1 MMLIITVLCILLVG
15 FIYQLI
21 WVKYERTNY
30 PPIGQMI
37 EVEGHKMHI
46 YSEGQGSPTVVM
58 TVGLGSP
65 SAIVDFYRVLKGLSQ
80 YNRAVV
86 YERPGYGWSEI
97 ANTPRTVEQITNE
110 LYLLLEKSGE
120 KPPYILVGHSMGS
133 LEVLHFAQKHPC
145 LVSSVVL
152 VDGGSPEFYNTFKFS
167 TVGKIAIHAIRLV
180 TRFGIIRILGN
191 IATILGI
198 NTMKYF
204 SKDMRNRAKAT
215 FYSNWFN
222 DNSLQELK
230 LVNQNATIVESYG
243 PIGDIPLV
251 IMSSEKSIEK
261 VKGWKKTQESLLKWS
276 GNSRMELIQHASHGM
291 HFNNPEVI
299 VEEIIQVVNGNNP
312 IE

>member
-1 MMLIITVLCILLVG
+1 MVIVTVLCIFLAG
-15 FIYQLI
+15 YIYQYI
-21 WVKYERTNY
+21 SVRYERKKY
-30 PPIGQMI
+30 QPIGQMI
-37 EVEGHKMHI
+37 EVEGHEMHI
-46 YSEGQGSPTVVM
+46 YSKGEGNPTVVM

-65 SAIVDFYRVLKGLSQ
+65 SAVVDYYRVLEGVSQ
-80 YNRAVV
+80 YTRAVV
-86 YERPGYGWSEI
+86 YERPGYGWSKI
-97 ANTPRTVEQITNE
+97 SNSPRTIEQISKE
-110 LYLLLEKSGE
+110 LYLLLKKSGE
-120 KPPYILVGHSMGS
+120 KPPYILVGHSIGS
-133 LEVLHFAQKHPC
+133 LEVLHFAQKHPS
-145 LVSSVVL
+145 LVSGVVL
-152 VDGGSPEFYNTFKFS
+152 LDGGSPEYYSNVKFS
-167 TVGKIAIHAIRLV
+167 TVFKAVIHAIRLV

-299 VEEIIQVVNGNNP
+299 VEEIIRAINRNNS
-312 IE
+312 

>member
-1 MMLIITVLCILLVG
+1 MVIVTVLCILLVG

-21 WVKYERTNY
+21 SVKYERTKY
-30 PPIGQMI
+30 QPIGQMI

-46 YSEGQGSPTVVM
+46 YSKGQGSPTVVM

-65 SAIVDFYRVLKGLSQ
+65 SAFVDFYRVLEGLSQ
-80 YNRAVV
+80 YIRAVV
-86 YERPGYGWSEI
+86 YERPGYGWSKT
-97 ANTPRTVEQITNE
+97 ANTLRTIEQITKE

-120 KPPYILVGHSMGS
+120 KPPYVFVGHSMGS
-133 LEVLHFAQKHPC
+133 LEVLHFAQKHPS
-145 LVSSVVL
+145 LVSGVVL
-152 VDGGSPEFYNTFKFS
+152 VDGSSPEYFSTVKFS
-167 TVGKIAIHAIRLV
+167 TVFKAVIHATRLV
-180 TRFGIIRILGN
+180 TRLGIIRILGN
-191 IATILGI
+191 VATILGI
-198 NTMKYF
+198 NTTKYF

-230 LVNQNATIVESYG
+230 LLNRNAAIVESHG

-251 IMSSEKSIEK
+251 ILSAEKSIER
-261 VKGWKKTQESLLKWS
+261 VKGWKKAQGNLLKWS
-276 GNSRMELIQHASHGM
+276 KNSRMEVIQHASHGM

-299 VEEIIQVVNGNNP
+299 VKEIIQVVNGNKP